1 MKLVDWIST
10 SRSVLIYTD
19 HPSSE
24 IAKSSIYVD
33 NTLLSAVNPNNTSTI
48 WYQLVNDT
56 YVQGRAIVRVNNLN
70 TGVCYNITGTIFADP
85 SIEFWKTDFEPA
97 ALDKSISGGNWS
109 NGAISNARDT
119 ATADIV
125 IDGDKFM
132 SPYSDYAPE
141 EFVPGHTTDSLGIE
155 VYTRENETY
164 GTMISGAI
172 PVQAGV
178 TVTQQISILQEAIGG
193 FFLTFNNKI
202 FNRHTST
209 NFTTSNQFYIQ
220 GKSIIMPP
228 QTVGGYAG
236 YSMIKIGGVGL
247 IDSNSIFVTLTATN
261 NFSILAS
268 LMPYE
273 DLRYVYVLDNGQ
285 EVKQITTS
293 TDSGYMIEK
302 EWDKTYIIDTQSQSY
317 RASIH
322 FYNLTIGDHL
332 LEAWFFDTEQ
342 VRFNRI
348 FENYYTINNAQTIPL
363 IKVPGSWQP
372 YSDKAIVEIGLGTG
386 NTVRKRLIPP
396 HVSNYTIANFET
408 VFSFF
413 DTGVTYPA
421 NYFTVDDIFVY
432 ANGQRIRTGYDF
444 NFDFV
449 NNRIILLSGIFANG
463 TYISITS
470 LKYTGSEYDYYIAND
485 ILYFPTVQQLST
497 IRVVTFNSNDRLY
510 METERYAW
518 NPSRRFRFIRPI
530 IDDNYIWVY
539 ANGVPLVHRYDF
551 VVLSDQRTV
560 ELSDSFGNGN
570 SPEIMITSIQKPE
583 GVNRLYGYRIFNDF
597 YNRTSYKRLSR
608 DHTTFLTSYLN
619 EESDSIKIFEDFRL
633 SPANAA
639 KNIPGV
645 ALIDRERIEFFS
657 RGDGFV
663 SELRRGTLGTGP
675 SYTSEPGTRVVDQGI
690 QQTIPGAVDI
700 VYYYST
706 ITSNTTTYIIPLFT
720 ATTSGSYGIT
730 LDLNVNLADQINVLY
745 GGKPLYK
752 AQRSVYADITST
764 ELLTIGPDFFVST
777 SSLSTQTIV
786 LNIGDRLQSNVKLEI
801 VHRKGRIWTGTES
814 ILTSNVRQATF
825 VREKEADLPDT
836 YFYGGDPRLLDGNF
850 EPITNELGKILRIE

>member
-1 MKLVDWIST
+1 MKIVDWIST

-19 HPSSE
+19 NPSSE
-24 IAKSSIYVD
+24 IAKSTIYVD
-33 NTLLSAVNPNNTSTI
+33 NTLLSATNPNNSSTI
-48 WYQLVNDT
+48 WFQLINDT

-70 TGVCYNITGTIFADP
+70 TGVCYNITGTIFTDP

-97 ALDKSISGGNWS
+97 VLDKSISGGNWA
-109 NGAISNARDT
+109 NGQISNARDT

-172 PVQAGV
+172 PVIAGT
-178 TVTQQISILQEAIGG
+178 TVTQQISIIQEAIGG

-202 FNRHTST
+202 FNRYTST

-228 QTVGGYAG
+228 QEVSGYAG

-247 IDSNSIFVTLTATN
+247 IDSNSVFITHTATN
-261 NFSILAS
+261 NFSILGS
-268 LMPYE
+268 LMSYD

-293 TDSGYMIEK
+293 TDSGYMIER
-302 EWDKTYIIDTQSQSY
+302 EWDKTIIDDTQSQSY
-317 RASIH
+317 RASLH
-322 FYNLTIGDHL
+322 FYNLTLGDHL
-332 LEAWFFDTEQ
+332 LEAWFFDTEE

-348 FENYYTINNAQTIPL
+348 FENYYTIDNSQTIEL
-363 IKVPGSWQP
+363 LKVPGSWQP
-372 YSDKAIVEIGLGTG
+372 YSDKAIVEIGLGLG
-386 NTVRKRLIPP
+386 NTVRKRLVPP
-396 HVSNYTIANFET
+396 HVSNYILENFQT

-413 DTGVTYPA
+413 DNGVTYPP
-421 NYFTVDDIFVY
+421 NYFTIDDIFVY

-470 LKYTGSEYDYYIAND
+470 LKYTGSEYDYYIANN
-485 ILYFPTVQQLST
+485 ILYFSSVQPLST
-497 IRVVTFNSNDRLY
+497 VRVVTFNANDRLF

-518 NPSRRFRFIRPI
+518 NPSRRFKFIRPI
-530 IDDNYIWVY
+530 IDDNYVWVY
-539 ANGVPLVHRYDF
+539 ANGIPLVHRYDF
-551 VVLSDQRTV
+551 VVLADQRTV
-560 ELSDSFGNGN
+560 ELADRFSFEN
-570 SPEIMITSIQKPE
+570 SPEIVITSLQKPE

-597 YNRTSYKRLSR
+597 YNRSSYKRLSR
-608 DHTTFLTSYLN
+608 DHTTFLTEYLN
-619 EESDSIKIFEDFRL
+619 EESNSIKLFEDFRL

-663 SELRRGTLGTGP
+663 SDLRRGTLGTSP

-690 QQTIPGAVDI
+690 QQTVPGAFDT

-706 ITSNTTTYIIPLFT
+706 LTTNTTTYIIPLFT
-720 ATTSGSYGIT
+720 ATTSGSYGMT
-730 LDLNVNLADQINVLY
+730 LDLNVNLSDQINVLF

-752 AQRSVYADITST
+752 TTRYMYNDATST
-764 ELLTIGPDFFVST
+764 ELLTIGPDFYIST
-777 SSLSTQTIV
+777 SSPLTQQIQ
-786 LNIGDRLQSNVKLEI
+786 LNIGDKLQSNVKLEI
-801 VHRKGRIWTGTES
+801 IHRKGKIWTGTES
-814 ILTSNVRQATF
+814 LLTSNVRQTTF
-825 VREKEADLPDT
+825 IREKEADLPDT

-850 EPITNELGKILRIE
+850 EPITNEFGKILRIE